1 MISRYH
7 RPASLEEVF
16 DLLARDGVESV
27 LMAGG
32 TVVNAT
38 EYPDIEVIDLQ
49 NVCPDAI
56 AESGDRLVIGAM
68 ARLQDVVDHAGVP
81 PLLRELAHR
90 EGPNTLRHS
99 ATIGGTVASADWESE
114 LLAGLL
120 VHEATAEVRRREGSL
135 TIRIAD
141 LFADP
146 AALSGGIIASTSVEV
161 GGATASA
168 RTGRTPADTSIV
180 AAIGRVTP
188 DGLLLALTG
197 IASTP
202 VLITRDAVE
211 ALVPPADFRGSSDYR
226 RNLARVLAD
235 RVVDQLGGVV

>member
-1 MISRYH
+1 MISSYH
-7 RPASLEEVF
+7 RPANLEEVF
-16 DLLARDGVESV
+16 DLLARDGVVSV
-27 LMAGG
+27 LLAGG
-32 TVVNAT
+32 TVVNAMD
-38 EYPDIEVIDLQ
+38 YPDIEVIDLQ
-49 NVCPDAI
+49 DVCPAAI
-56 AESGDRLVIGAM
+56 VESGNRLVIGAM
-68 ARLQDVVDHAGVP
+68 ARLQDVVDNAGVP

-99 ATIGGTVASADWESE
+99 ATIGGAVAGADWESE

-146 AALSGGIIASTSVEV
+146 AARSGGVIASISLET
-161 GGATASA
+161 GGDTAAA

-180 AAIGRVTP
+180 AAIGRVTR

-197 IASTP
+197 VASTP
-202 VLITRDAVE
+202 VLVTRDAVE

-235 RVVDQLGGVV
+235 RVVGQLGGAL

>member
-16 DLLARDGVESV
+16 DLLATDGVASV

-49 NVCPDAI
+49 DVCPDAI
-56 AESGDRLVIGAM
+56 VESGDRLVIGAM
-68 ARLQDVVDHAGVP
+68 ARLQDIVDNAGVP
-81 PLLRELAHR
+81 PLLRKLAHR

-99 ATIGGTVASADWESE
+99 ATIGGTVAGADWESE

-120 VHEATAEVRRREGSL
+120 VHRATAEVRRREGSL
-135 TIRIAD
+135 TIGIAD

-146 AALSGGIIASTSVEV
+146 AASSGGIIASISVEV
-161 GGATASA
+161 GGATAAA
-168 RTGRTPADTSIV
+168 RTGRTPADTAIV
-180 AAIGRVTP
+180 AAIGRVTR

-197 IASTP
+197 VASTP

-226 RNLARVLAD
+226 RNLARVLTG
-235 RVVDQLGGVV
+235 RVVDQLGGAV